1 MLTGAYSL
9 HTLSNLHT
17 TTTTTHQLCF
27 DVEFLFLSL
36 CILSK
41 LILGYSSRCVD
52 LLPYWLLQHNTVAG
66 FIAHNHV

>member
-1 MLTGAYSL
+1 MLTEAYSL
-9 HTLSNLHT
+9 HTLSNLHTT

-52 LLPYWLLQHNTVAG
+52 PLPY
-66 FIAHNHV
+66 